1 MATLHSS
8 KKNQTVFLI
17 NNYDLILKV
26 FHEFNIQSE
35 EVIKFSALVS
45 SLCPRVRVRWCVCV
59 CCFVCDSRD
68 ECSTHDSATSK
79 LLRSST
85 KS

>member
-26 FHEFNIQSE
+26 LHEFNIQSE
-35 EVIKFSALVS
+35 EVIKFSALVYQPLPS
-45 SLCPRVRVRWCVCV
+45 PSFYCSLRARAVVRVLFRVHVRWCGGACA
-59 CCFVCDSRD
+59 CGFV
-68 ECSTHDSATSK
+68 
-79 LLRSST
+79 
-85 KS
+85 